1 MTQSVQVGAILIENP
16 PLMAKL
22 FGLESRPYLKNWG
35 VVESLDGFGV
45 DRKILAARWNF
56 FFMADEVKVMFF
68 GALHAQKIQNALKR
82 ILAKVQ
88 SRNFN
93 SLEVTG
99 IVAKSFFGIPY
110 AVVSAHSRHIQE
122 SCCLDGKETRR
133 ASQRDKE

>member
-1 MTQSVQVGAILIENP
+1 MPQSVQVGAILIENS

-22 FGLESRPYLKNWG
+22 FGLESRPYLNDWG

-45 DRKILAARWNF
+45 DRKIRAARWNF
-56 FFMADEVKVMFF
+56 FFMAAEVKVMFF
-68 GALHAQKIQNALKR
+68 GAPQAQKIQNALKR
-82 ILAKVQ
+82 ILAKVRPQ
-88 SRNFN
+88 NFN

-122 SCCLDGKETRR
+122 SCCLDGEEARR
-133 ASQRDKE
+133 VSQRDAE